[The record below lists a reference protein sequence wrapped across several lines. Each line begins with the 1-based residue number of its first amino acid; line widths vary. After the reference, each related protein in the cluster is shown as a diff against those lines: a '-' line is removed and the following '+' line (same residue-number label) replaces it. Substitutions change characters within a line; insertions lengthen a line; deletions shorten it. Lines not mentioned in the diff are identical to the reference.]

1 MIRNIFSLVFV
12 LVYVSKA
19 LDVCA
24 YDFESDDIYYTI
36 KNTRQVEV
44 AIPPHES
51 AYSGEVVIPASVVY
65 EGKSYAVTAIARH
78 AFQGCSRLA

>member
-24 YDFESDDIYYTI
+24 YDFKIDDIYYTI

-51 AYSGEVVIPASVVY
+51 AYSGEVVIPASVVFK
-65 EGKSYAVTAIARH
+65 EKN
-78 AFQGCSRLA
+78 

>member
-36 KNTRQVEV
+36 
-44 AIPPHES
+44 
-51 AYSGEVVIPASVVY
+51 
-65 EGKSYAVTAIARH
+65 
-78 AFQGCSRLA
+78 